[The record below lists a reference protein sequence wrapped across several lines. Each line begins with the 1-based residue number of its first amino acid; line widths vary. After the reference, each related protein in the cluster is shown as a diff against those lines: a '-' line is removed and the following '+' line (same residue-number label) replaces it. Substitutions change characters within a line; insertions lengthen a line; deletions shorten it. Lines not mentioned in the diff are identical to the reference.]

1 MGCNEMILLDTH
13 VVLWDAY
20 MPEKLSKKA
29 QDVIDQEMDF
39 IICDISFW
47 EIAMLVQKG
56 RIESIY
62 PVDEMI
68 NSILKSRN
76 YMVKSITPAIAKIYI
91 DLEDEIN
98 KDPADR
104 LIFAT
109 ALAEKTSLITA
120 DNNLHKSSLI
130 ETIW

>member
-1 MGCNEMILLDTH
+1 MGCNEVIVLDTH
-13 VVLWDAY
+13 AVLWDAY

-29 QDVIDQEMDF
+29 RAVIDQETDF

-68 NSILKSRN
+68 KSILKGRN
-76 YMVKSITPAIAKIYI
+76 YIIKSITPSIAKIYI

-109 ALAEKTSLITA
+109 ALAGKTPLVTA
-120 DNNLHKSSLI
+120 DKNLHKSSLV